1 MAEILKTRESIAK
14 DILGF
19 IDESGFCRCPG
30 AFQHTHRNGRR
41 DCRVRLDGAPTV
53 YCVHTSCAAVLDE
66 VNYRLRSRIASA
78 ERTMNQSC
86 GQSGGVAKPARSS
99 GPVRPP
105 TIPPFDPV
113 KLERLAKVCR
123 CEITLDWLAA
133 RSPVTIP
140 PVEEQQR
147 DGRACS
153 RLFVDALYRPN
164 ERILVFTRFYSQGDF
179 LAVSRGD
186 SYRLGDRPDVKA
198 SRAHLPTSGDEG
210 VWYQTAPVTAGW
222 EPVPSPDSRLGR
234 RHEAC
239 VTRFPF
245 LLLESD
251 TAEESL
257 WLKALVQLPLR
268 IAALYTSGGK
278 SIHALIKVDCETKAE
293 FDAARNV
300 ARSVLCPLGADG
312 AAMSA
317 VRLSRL
323 PGCLRHGKT
332 EGQTYRR
339 FDQPQLQRLVYLNPS
354 PPRATAL
361 VDLLK

>member
-1 MAEILKTRESIAK
+1 MAEILETRESIAK

-19 IDESGFCRCPG
+19 IDESGYCRCPG
-30 AFQHTHRNGRR
+30 ASQHTHRNGRR

-53 YCVHTSCAAVLDE
+53 FCVHTSCASVLDE
-66 VNYRLRSRIASA
+66 VNYRLRSRIAFA
-78 ERTMNQSC
+78 ERSVDR
-86 GQSGGVAKPARSS
+86 GQQTGVANPARKA
-99 GPVRPP
+99 GPVRSP
-105 TIPPFDPV
+105 TIPPFDPA
-113 KLERLAKVCR
+113 KLERLAKSCR
-123 CEITLDWLAA
+123 REITLDWLAA
-133 RSPVTIP
+133 RSPVAIP
-140 PVEEQQR
+140 PVEKQQR
-147 DGRACS
+147 DGRAS
-153 RLFVDALYRPN
+153 NRLFLDALYRPG
-164 ERILVFTRFYSQGDF
+164 ERVLVFTRFYSQGDF

-198 SRAHLPTSGDEG
+198 SLSHLPTSGDEG
-210 VWYQTAPVTAGW
+210 VWYQTAPVTARW
-222 EPVPSPDSRLGR
+222 EPVPGPESRLGR

-257 WLKALVQLPLR
+257 WLKALVQLPLS

-278 SIHALIKVDCETKAE
+278 SIHALIKVDCGTKAE

-332 EGQTYRR
+332 DGQAYRR